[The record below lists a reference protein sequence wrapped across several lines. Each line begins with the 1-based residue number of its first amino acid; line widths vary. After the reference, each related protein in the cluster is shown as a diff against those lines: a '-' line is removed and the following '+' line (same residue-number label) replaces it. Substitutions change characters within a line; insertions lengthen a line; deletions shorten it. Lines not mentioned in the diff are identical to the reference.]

1 MKIIIEYEKC
11 TGCGKCKE
19 ACPKGGKIWTIDR
32 KRKIAIPSNLE
43 YCHLCII
50 CASKC
55 PEEAIRIIRD
65 DNYEK
70 SPEIEENP

>member
-1 MKIIIEYEKC
+1 MQIIIDTEKC

-19 ACPKGGKIWTIDR
+19 ACPKGGKIWTID
-32 KRKIAIPSNLE
+32 KKTKKAKPSNLE

-70 SPEIEENP
+70 SPEIEENS

>member
-1 MKIIIEYEKC
+1 MKIIIDKDKC
-11 TGCGKCKE
+11 TGCGICRDV
-19 ACPKGGKIWTIDR
+19 CPKGGKIWSMD
-32 KRKIAIPSNLE
+32 KIKKATPSNLE

-55 PEEAIRIIRD
+55 PQEAIQVIRD

>member
-32 KRKIAIPSNLE
+32 KRKIAIPSNLDFCMDVDFSIFCE
-43 YCHLCII
+43 
-50 CASKC
+50 
-55 PEEAIRIIRD
+55 
-65 DNYEK
+65 
-70 SPEIEENP
+70 